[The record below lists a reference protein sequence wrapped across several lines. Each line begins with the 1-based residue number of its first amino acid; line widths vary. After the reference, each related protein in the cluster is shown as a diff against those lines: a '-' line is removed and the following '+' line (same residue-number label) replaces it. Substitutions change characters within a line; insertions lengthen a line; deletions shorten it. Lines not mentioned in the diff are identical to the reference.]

1 MTATQ
6 QPSKPVTQPQP
17 KPRRWA
23 KSTIATLQHWN
34 KVLAGI

>member
-6 QPSKPVTQPQP
+6 QPGKSVTQ
-17 KPRRWA
+17 WA
-23 KSTIATLQHWN
+23 KSTIRTFQHLN

>member
-6 QPSKPVTQPQP
+6 KPGRSVS
-17 KPRRWA
+17 RWA
-23 KSTIATLQHWN
+23 KSTIRTLQHLN

>member
-6 QPSKPVTQPQP
+6 QPGKPVT
-17 KPRRWA
+17 RWA
-23 KSTIATLQHWN
+23 KSAIRTFQHLN

>member
-6 QPSKPVTQPQP
+6 QPSKAVT
-17 KPRRWA
+17 RWA
-23 KSTIATLQHWN
+23 KSAIRTLQHWN

>member
-6 QPSKPVTQPQP
+6 QPGKPVT
-17 KPRRWA
+17 RWA
-23 KSTIATLQHWN
+23 KSTIRTLQHLN